1 METVK
6 LAAFRDR
13 ALNILFLP
21 QCLCCQALVAE
32 TVPCAVIA
40 GKIFLLSTASRDFI
54 FAFKHGDWTHAVAA
68 YVSWLN
74 RTGRNFIQHTD
85 IVLPVPLHWSRLFYR
100 RYNQAA
106 LLVIELGKLTAL
118 PVDTDSLVRDKRT
131 APQGHKS
138 PNQRLSNLRGAFF
151 VSAQSENNIKDQH
164 VLLIDDVLTTG
175 ATAAICTET
184 LLRAGTR
191 NVDVL
196 TLARVV
202 LTEPANSDTSPSD
215 NGLLTDI
222 WLAKSE

>member
-1 METVK
+1 M
-6 LAAFRDR
+6 
-13 ALNILFLP
+13 
-21 QCLCCQALVAE
+21 
-32 TVPCAVIA
+32 IA

-85 IVLPVPLHWSRLFYR
+85 VVLPVPLHWFRLFYR

-118 PVDTDSLVRDKRT
+118 PVDTNSLVRDKKT

-138 PNQRLSNLRGAFF
+138 PNRRLSNLRGAFF

-175 ATAAICTET
+175 ATAAICAKT

>member
-1 METVK
+1 
-6 LAAFRDR
+6 
-13 ALNILFLP
+13 
-21 QCLCCQALVAE
+21 
-32 TVPCAVIA
+32 VIA

-54 FAFKHGDWTHAVAA
+54 LAFKHGDRTHAVAA
-68 YVSWLN
+68 YAGWLN

-85 IVLPVPLHWSRLFYR
+85 VVLPVPLHWSRLFHR

-106 LLVIELGKLTAL
+106 LLVIELGKLTGL
-118 PVDTDSLVRDKRT
+118 PVDTDSLVCDKKT

-138 PNQRLSNLRGAFF
+138 PSQRLSNLRGAFS
-151 VSAQSENNIKDQH
+151 VSAQSQNNIKDQH

-175 ATAAICTET
+175 TTAAICAKT

-202 LTEPANSDTSPSD
+202 RTEPANSDTSPSV

>member
-1 METVK
+1 M
-6 LAAFRDR
+6 
-13 ALNILFLP
+13 
-21 QCLCCQALVAE
+21 
-32 TVPCAVIA
+32 
-40 GKIFLLSTASRDFI
+40 
-54 FAFKHGDWTHAVAA
+54 AA
-68 YVSWLN
+68 YAGWLN

-85 IVLPVPLHWSRLFYR
+85 VVLPVPLHWSRLFHR

-118 PVDTDSLVRDKRT
+118 PVDTNSLVRDKKT

-138 PNQRLSNLRGAFF
+138 PSQRLSNLRGAFF

-175 ATAAICTET
+175 ATAAICAKT

-191 NVDVL
+191 NVTIL

-202 LTEPANSDTSPSD
+202 RTEPANSDTSPSG